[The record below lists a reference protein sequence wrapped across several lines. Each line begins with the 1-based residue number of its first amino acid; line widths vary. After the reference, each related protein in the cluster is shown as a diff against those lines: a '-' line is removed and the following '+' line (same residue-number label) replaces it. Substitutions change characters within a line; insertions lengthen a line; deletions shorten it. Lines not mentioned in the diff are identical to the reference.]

1 MLSARVFPFSTPSAE
16 PTPLRP
22 VARLSNHLD
31 NLLQPRPVVLVKA
44 RELGRVE
51 VEHTDDLPLLVLERE
66 DDFGLGLSVAGCRG
80 SNEEESESQQ
90 RESPTQNISSAS
102 QQEIQR
108 TDVSRVRLNVR
119 NDERL
124 LAREGVRANALARAR
139 SYLLA
144 SRSTVE
150 GTQQEKVG
158 RFACS

>member
-1 MLSARVFPFSTPSAE
+1 MTFPCLFLSGRTISDLVSPSQAAEGVTRKKARV
-16 PTPLRP
+16 
-22 VARLSNHLD
+22 SN
-31 NLLQPRPVVLVKA
+31 A
-44 RELGRVE
+44 
-51 VEHTDDLPLLVLERE
+51 
-66 DDFGLGLSVAGCRG
+66 
-80 SNEEESESQQ
+80 SQQ

-124 LAREGVRANALARAR
+124 LVREGVRANALARAR